1 MKFTLT
7 WLKKYVALDGLTPDQ
22 LAERLTMLGLEV
34 DAVEELYVGLD
45 AIQTAKVLSVQKH
58 PNADRLSLCEVE
70 IGEDKVP
77 IVCGASN
84 VRPGLI
90 TAIARPGVKLPDGM
104 KIKKA
109 KVRGE
114 VSLGMLCSWRELG
127 IGEESAGIIE
137 LDSTLASGLSL
148 AEVLELSDTM
158 IEIDLTPN
166 RPDCTAVLGIAREV
180 AGFTDQKVTPPV
192 WSLPELGTSTPEFTV
207 KINEPEL
214 CLRYAARKLT
224 GVVIKPSPWW
234 LQRQL
239 LAVGM
244 RPINNIVDIT
254 NFVMLEYGQPLHA
267 FDFQELAGKTIEVRC
282 PRANETTF
290 TTLDKSEQK
299 IDSDMLM
306 ICDADKPVAVA
317 GVMGGLHSE
326 VTEETTEILLESAC
340 FDPVSVRRTAR
351 KLNLSTEAS
360 YRFERGIDPDGV
372 TTAMERAVQL
382 ICELAGAQI
391 AGGADDAAGVDL
403 YPGKKYLLQLDLR
416 VERVNS
422 LLGISLTSQQV
433 AKHLRSIDFTVADED
448 SATLAVTVPSFRVDI
463 EREIDLVEELA
474 RLVGYNEIPTSLPTI
489 SMDYP
494 QRDDMRRL
502 RQETASA
509 FVESGFY
516 EAINYSFVAEKH
528 FDMLGLS
535 QEDPRR
541 NCVRLINPLTEDQSV
556 MRTMILP
563 SILENIRRNINFQQS
578 DIRFFEIGKV
588 FTLRSAEQQPKER
601 YQLCAVVSGAR
612 YPASSPF
619 YFSEEHADIY
629 DMKGAVQRLLQ
640 TLCLQ
645 GKSGDIVFQAV
656 DGAGDAAD
664 DVAESATK
672 SATDSSACIC
682 AYADAPFSLRIMDG
696 ENQLGL
702 IGKLSQQAAQAF
714 SIKQDVFFVELEL
727 DALLELPTIEKA
739 FTSLSR
745 YPSVKRDIALL
756 VPESAAAGDLLQEIR
771 AHKKQHVVYADI
783 FDVYSGKPID
793 EGMKSVALTVTYRS
807 DKKTLDDA
815 TVDGFHEKIVNALMS
830 RFGGRYREGKE

>member
-1 MKFTLT
+1 MKFTLS
-7 WLKKYVALDGLTPDQ
+7 WLGKYISLNGLTPDQ

-45 AIQTAKVLSVQKH
+45 AIQTAKVFSVQKH

-70 IGEDKVP
+70 IGDEKVP

-90 TAIARPGVKLPDGM
+90 TAIARPGVKLPGGM

-114 VSLGMLCSWRELG
+114 VSMGMLCSWRELG
-127 IGEESAGIIE
+127 IGEEHAGIIE
-137 LDSTLASGLSL
+137 LDSSLASGQSL

-180 AGFTDQKVTPPV
+180 AGFTEQKVTPPIL
-192 WSLPELGTSTPEFTV
+192 SLPELGDSTSEFTV
-207 KINEPEL
+207 KISEPEL

-224 GVVIKPSPWW
+224 DVVIKPSPWW

-282 PRANETTF
+282 PRTDEATF
-290 TTLDKSEQK
+290 TTLDKSERK
-299 IDSDMLM
+299 IESDMLM
-306 ICDADKPVAVA
+306 ICDGEKPIAVA

-326 VTEETTEILLESAC
+326 VTEKTTEILLESAC
-340 FDPVSVRRTAR
+340 FDPISVRRTAR
-351 KLNLSTEAS
+351 TLNLSTEAS
-360 YRFERGIDPDGV
+360 YRFERGINPDGV
-372 TTAMERAVQL
+372 TEAMERAAQL
-382 ICELAGAQI
+382 ICELADAQV
-391 AGGADDAAGVDL
+391 ADAVDL
-403 YPGKKYLLQLDLR
+403 YPGKKELLQLDLR

-422 LLGISLTSQQV
+422 LLGITLTGQQI
-433 AKHLRSIDFTVADED
+433 AAYLRGIDFVVADED
-448 SATLAVTVPSFRVDI
+448 NATLAVLAVTVPAFRVDI

-474 RLVGYNEIPTSLPTI
+474 RLVGYNEIPTTLPNI

-494 QRDDMRRL
+494 ERDGMRQL
-502 RQETASA
+502 RQEAASV
-509 FVESGFY
+509 FIGSGFY

-528 FDMLGLS
+528 CDMLGLS
-535 QEDPRR
+535 KDDSRR
-541 NCVRLINPLTEDQSV
+541 QCVRLLNPLTEDQSV
-556 MRTMILP
+556 MRTMLLP
-563 SILENIRRNINFQQS
+563 GILENIRRNINFQQA
-578 DIRFFEIGKV
+578 DIRLFEIGKV
-588 FTLRSAEQQPKER
+588 FTLRDPAEQPGER
-601 YQLCAVVSGAR
+601 YQLCVVISGAR
-612 YPASSPF
+612 YPASSPL
-619 YFSEEHADIY
+619 YFSEENADIY
-629 DMKGAVQRLLQ
+629 DIKGAVQNLLQ
-640 TLCLQ
+640 TLHLQ
-645 GKSGDIVFQAV
+645 GESGDITFQAV
-656 DGAGDAAD
+656 DGAGDAS
-664 DVAESATK
+664 SATPEC
-672 SATDSSACIC
+672 TCT
-682 AYADAPFSLRIMDG
+682 YADPAFSLRIMDG
-696 ENQLGL
+696 EKQLGL
-702 IGKLSQQAAQAF
+702 IGKLSKQAAQAF

-727 DALLELPTIEKA
+727 DALLELPTVEKA
-739 FTSLSR
+739 FTPLSR

-807 DKKTLDDA
+807 DEKTLDDA